1 MATSAVAHQ
10 YPFTEARSTGTDSAT
25 LLAALLASE
34 CFDEISNVEDFG
46 GVRDYIVGEGRPDA
60 EGRLAFKGLA
70 FWVYP
75 TGLHGP
81 FHETEEGTIERHGL
95 LVTIERR
102 AKVED
107 AMRRIREEFSINGIG
122 HVHIAAA

>member
-1 MATSAVAHQ
+1 MGTGTGINPFAHQ
-10 YPFTEARSTGTDSAT
+10 YPFTEARSTSIDSAT

-46 GVRDYIVGEGRPDA
+46 SVRDYIVGHGRSDA
-60 EGRLAFKGLA
+60 DGRLA
-70 FWVYP
+70 FWVYS

-102 AKVED
+102 AKVQD
-107 AMRRIREEFSINGIG
+107 AMRRIREESSIGGIG